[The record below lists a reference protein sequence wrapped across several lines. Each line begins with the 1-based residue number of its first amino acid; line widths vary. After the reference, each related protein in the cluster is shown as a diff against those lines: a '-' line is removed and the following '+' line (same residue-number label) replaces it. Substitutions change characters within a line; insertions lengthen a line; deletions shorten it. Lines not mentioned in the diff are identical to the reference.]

1 MKATLTNPAAVSPP
15 MSVQPPEAA
24 GMAGDQQELPD
35 RRNSV
40 VDRRSGV
47 DRRAG
52 GRERRV
58 GMDRRRGPGRRLG
71 ALRREAEEGRLA
83 GELLEFINAIDEYK
97 KINDRPFPSWSEV
110 FEIIHFLGYR
120 KVTDKAGHINEAC
133 GPETYDGFRSSDPDA
148 EAGED
153 EEDAES

>member
-1 MKATLTNPAAVSPP
+1 MKATLTNPAVVAPPTSVEAVEATGT
-15 MSVQPPEAA
+15 PE
-24 GMAGDQQELPD
+24 DRRELPD
-35 RRNSV
+35 RRTTV

-148 EAGED
+148 EAD
-153 EEDAES
+153 DNEEDAED